1 MLFKCRGCQAKDD
14 EIRHLLALLDKA
26 QSAANMT
33 QARLAE
39 IASPGAER
47 RIAAPA
53 PVPPHSAGPA
63 PNAPSF
69 PGYPRAQARPPI
81 EVDESA

>member
-26 QSAANMT
+26 QSAANTT

-47 RIAAPA
+47 RIVPA
-53 PVPPHSAGPA
+53 FPVPPRSAGPPPPV
-63 PNAPSF
+63 PNF
-69 PGYPRAQARPPI
+69 PGYARAQAKPLV
-81 EVDESA
+81 ELDESA